1 MIETGKTG
9 YSVRNILEC
18 YFRKMKTL
26 KMKCGRPINKFFAVL
41 LTTSLFLIGCASD
54 PAGTGSPHQ
63 IGVTPDAGRA
73 VVALLAKAERQEYQA
88 HWEQAA
94 ALLERALRIKPRNA
108 RLWHRL
114 AKIRL
119 QQGRYAMA
127 ESLAQKSTALAKDDE
142 ELKHANAE
150 LIEAA
155 RGLASQDKT
164 AG

>member
-1 MIETGKTG
+1 MKNLKVTQ
-9 YSVRNILEC
+9 
-18 YFRKMKTL
+18 RK
-26 KMKCGRPINKFFAVL
+26 RA
-41 LTTSLFLIGCASD
+41 TSLSALLLILISGFLLVSCANN
-54 PAGTGSPHQ
+54 PAGTGSPHS
-63 IGVTPDAGRA
+63 IGITPDAGRA
-73 VVALLAKAERQEYQA
+73 VAKLLAKAERQEYQA

-127 ESLAQKSTALAKDDE
+127 ESLAQKSNALAKDDE
-142 ELKHANAE
+142 TLKRGNAE
-150 LIEAA
+150 LIDAA
-155 RGLASQDKT
+155 RGLSAKDGA